1 MSEKQSIQETLS
13 IIRKALED
21 EDTPTTKDESNV
33 LILNKMVKDD
43 GTIQILEDKFIR
55 KDEIKEILNQM
66 SEQQKNPLMAVR
78 INEAIDYVEKVELYY
93 RTLSINQRTF

>member
-21 EDTPTTKDESNV
+21 EDAPTTKDESKV

-43 GTIQILEDKFIR
+43 GTIQIVEDKFIR
-55 KDEIKEILNQM
+55 KDEIKEILNQNI
-66 SEQQKNPLMAVR
+66 SKHLDNYFEKWLDKNIPNYLDKYFK
-78 INEAIDYVEKVELYY
+78 NKK
-93 RTLSINQRTF
+93 